1 MLIKTSKGLYS
12 HQVCMLVGERK
23 SKNRKYKAMV
33 NSVNEIRRYKEF
45 LGELATQY
53 SGKPS

>member
-1 MLIKTSKGLYS
+1 MLGVGNNMHIKTSKGLYS
-12 HQVCMLVGERK
+12 HQVCILVGERK

-45 LGELATQY
+45 PGELL
-53 SGKPS
+53 